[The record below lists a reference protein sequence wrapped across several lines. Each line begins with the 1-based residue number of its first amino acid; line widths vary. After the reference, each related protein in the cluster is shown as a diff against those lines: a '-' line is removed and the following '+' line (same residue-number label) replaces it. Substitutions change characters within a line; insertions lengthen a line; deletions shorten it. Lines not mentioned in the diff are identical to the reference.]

1 MSPEEFHNEFA
12 PEFAPETSAYG
23 NTVYPVKPGLT
34 RRGKVALAVG
44 VTVIA
49 SGGMLTWQHYSAQAQ
64 ENGIKAQEL
73 ALKQQELRIQ
83 ELKEINKATAAQSK
97 EQDAEDADRK
107 KFVDACVQA
116 DKSLIGKQMGVKY
129 SSVVADCQAQYQ
141 GGQTSV
147 AGADMAAVGAAAG
160 TVGGGGASINST
172 GLLAIAAGGGVLVL
186 VAARRTKKVNAK

>member
-12 PEFAPETSAYG
+12 PEFATETSAYG

-49 SGGMLTWQHYSAQAQ
+49 SGGMLTWQHYAAQAQ
-64 ENGIKAQEL
+64 ENGLKSQEL

-97 EQDAEDADRK
+97 EQEAEEADRK

-129 SSVVADCQAQYQ
+129 SSVVSDCQAQYQ
-141 GGQTSV
+141 GGGSS
-147 AGADMAAVGAAAG
+147 AAG
-160 TVGGGGASINST
+160 TDMASVGSAEGAGGGGGSSINST
-172 GLLAIAAGGGVLVL
+172 GLLAITAGGGMLIA